1 MMDRPTFRL
10 VYPEFNDAT
19 AFPDALVDYWMGQ
32 GRIQLARDR
41 WGDLLDQGIG
51 LYTAHKIAAS
61 PANAKG
67 ATKGQAGAVGV
78 VSSKSIDKLSVSV
91 DTGTSTLKDAGD
103 WNRTTYG
110 VQFKQLSRIV
120 GIGGMQL

>member
-10 VYPEFNDAT
+10 VYPEFASAT

-32 GRIQLARDR
+32 GRIQLAPDR
-41 WGDLLDQGIG
+41 WGDLLDQGLG
-51 LYTAHKIAAS
+51 LYTAHKIAAA

-67 ATKGQAGAVGV
+67 AAKGQAGAVGV

-91 DTGTSTLKDAGD
+91 DTGSVTLKDAGD

-120 GIGGMQL
+120 GLGGMQL